1 MQRGKPFSVRAQID
15 EREALG
21 YMGYRGQGIDAATRE
36 RLTRAKAAFGA
47 LSAQALVC
55 EFAIVATQ
63 AEPAGAMD
71 GALGHVAGGRA
82 DVWQHRAIEDFDED
96 GNPVFAFDAGD
107 ATWQRA
113 GEAAA
118 KTGVDLEGCTL
129 FLPGR
134 DIARHLAGAQRAALL
149 AVTLG
154 FPCEMLLKR
163 EKALGAAAGLMVD
176 ACASA
181 LVEGA
186 ANEVSRLLEEDARSR
201 GLRTGQ
207 RFSPGYG
214 DLPLSVQ
221 PGFIAAI
228 GADKALGISVTPA
241 NLLIP
246 TKTITAVVGLFPG
259 VAGSDSAAVEPLPAE
274 DRCVGC
280 RREFSCPLREAGT
293 RCWA

>member
-1 MQRGKPFSVRAQID
+1 MQRGKPFSVRAQVD

-21 YMGYRGQGIDAATRE
+21 YMGYRGQGIDGAMRE
-36 RLTRAKAAFGA
+36 RLARAKATVEA
-47 LSAQALVC
+47 LSAQALVR
-55 EFAIVATQ
+55 EFAIAAAQ
-63 AEPAGAMD
+63 AESADAMD
-71 GALGHVAGGRA
+71 GAFGHATGGGA
-82 DVWQHRAIEDFDED
+82 DAWQHRAIEDFDED
-96 GNPVFAFDAGD
+96 GNPVFAFDAGEG
-107 ATWQRA
+107 TWQRTD
-113 GEAAA
+113 GTVS
-118 KTGVDLEGCTL
+118 KTGVDLEGCSL
-129 FLPGR
+129 FLPGS
-134 DIARHLAGAQRAALL
+134 DIARHLAGAQRAAL
-149 AVTLG
+149 AVVTLG

-163 EKALGAAAGLMVD
+163 EQALGAAAGVMAD

-221 PGFIAAI
+221 QEFIAAV

-259 VAGSDSAAVEPLPAE
+259 IAGSDSASVEPLPAE